1 MSWDRQDQLL
11 ISGESAYCYPLSHS
25 KVSGTVKIKKGALV
39 QSTELED
46 GRIQWCNQTKL
57 CMEGCLGRGAFV
69 ENILRTANDII
80 CKSESTE
87 SLEVTTVLENVQSSN
102 HRLCYP
108 VDGYH

>member
-1 MSWDRQDQLL
+1 MQSDKTLL
-11 ISGESAYCYPLSHS
+11 
-25 KVSGTVKIKKGALV
+25 
-39 QSTELED
+39 
-46 GRIQWCNQTKL
+46 
-57 CMEGCLGRGAFV
+57 EGCFGQGAFA